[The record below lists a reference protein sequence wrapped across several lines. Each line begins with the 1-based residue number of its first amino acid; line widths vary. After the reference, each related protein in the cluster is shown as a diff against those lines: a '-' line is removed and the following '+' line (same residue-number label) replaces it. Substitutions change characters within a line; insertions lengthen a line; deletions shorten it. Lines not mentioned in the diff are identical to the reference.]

1 MRLLLIG
8 FILFIPLKNLSALE
22 NKIVT
27 KIENEIIT
35 TIDIENEKNYLKALN
50 PNIRNIDEDRLNL
63 ISKNSLIKEKIKE
76 NEILKY
82 TDKINLDEKFLD
94 GLVEKRYS
102 RLTVQPNIWFGF
114 KCISDDD
121 ALLLNISNI
130 LHSPDEVQRKDL
142 SCFEFDVVV

>member
-1 MRLLLIG
+1 MLFENSISLTPQKRISVSNGDVLHVLKSTDPDFQQFNEAYFSYIKSGKIKAWKRHLKMTMNIVVPIG
-8 FILFIPLKNLSALE
+8 MVEFVFYDLDGKFIRK
-22 NKIVT
+22 
-27 KIENEIIT
+27 EII
-35 TIDIENEKNYLKALN
+35 
-50 PNIRNIDEDRLNL
+50 
-63 ISKNSLIKEKIKE
+63 
-76 NEILKY
+76 
-82 TDKINLDEKFLD
+82 
-94 GLVEKRYS
+94 GEKRYS

>member
-1 MRLLLIG
+1 MLFENSISLTPQKRISVSNGDVLHVLKSTDPDFQQFNEAYFSYIKSGKIKAWKRHLKMTMNIVVPIG
-8 FILFIPLKNLSALE
+8 MVEFVFYDLDGTFFRK
-22 NKIVT
+22 
-27 KIENEIIT
+27 EII
-35 TIDIENEKNYLKALN
+35 
-50 PNIRNIDEDRLNL
+50 
-63 ISKNSLIKEKIKE
+63 
-76 NEILKY
+76 
-82 TDKINLDEKFLD
+82 
-94 GLVEKRYS
+94 GEKRYA